1 MTMESDREFK
11 KADKELNVVY
21 QKILIKYAKNTAFI
35 KALRESQRLWIK
47 FRLAE
52 LTMRFPEMGTKD
64 YGSAYPMCAN
74 IIAEEITK
82 KRITQV
88 KQWLKPVEDGDVC
101 SGSMGDTKAD

>member
-1 MTMESDREFK
+1 
-11 KADKELNVVY
+11 
-21 QKILIKYAKNTAFI
+21 
-35 KALRESQRLWIK
+35 
-47 FRLAE
+47 
-52 LTMRFPEMGTKD
+52 MRFPGMGTKD

-101 SGSMGDTKAD
+101 SGSMGYTKAD